1 MFSALYVGRVR
12 HRRFQPRPHDFRY
25 GLFMVYLDLAEL
37 DRVFAG
43 RWFWSTRRLALARFR
58 RADYLGDPTLP
69 LDEAV
74 RRCVAEAT
82 GQRPTGPI
90 RMLTHLRYFGYVF
103 NPVSFYYVYDA
114 DDTRVET
121 IVAEITNTPWKER
134 HSYVL
139 PQSAEAAKP
148 GVHRHRFAKDFH
160 VSPFMPM
167 AQDYDWRFSTPSE
180 TLSVHMENLQAGEKV
195 FDATLALERQAL
207 NGANLARALL
217 FFPLMTVQVIVGI
230 HWQALRL
237 WLKRTPFHIHPSK
250 RPPRPAPAGAAATQQ
265 EPRP

>member
-1 MFSALYVGRVR
+1 MHSALYAGRVR
-12 HRRFQPRPHDFRY
+12 HRRLQPRPHEFRY

-43 RWFWSTRRLALARFR
+43 RWFWSTRRMALARYR
-58 RADYLGDPTLP
+58 REDYLGDPAIP

-74 RRCVAEAT
+74 RQRVAQAT

-103 NPVSFYYVYDA
+103 NPVTFYYVHDA
-114 DDTRVET
+114 ADTRVET

-139 PQSAEAAKP
+139 SQDEQTLKP
-148 GVHRHRFAKDFH
+148 DVHRHRFTKDFH

-167 AQDYDWRFSTPSE
+167 EQDYDWRFTSPGQ
-180 TLSVHMENLQAGEKV
+180 TLSVHMENLQAGQKV
-195 FDATLALERQAL
+195 FDATLALERKPL
-207 NGANLARALL
+207 TGANLARALL
-217 FFPLMTVQVIVGI
+217 FYPAMTMQVIVGI
-230 HWQALRL
+230 HWQALKL
-237 WLKRTPFHIHPSK
+237 WLKRTPFHIHPRK
-250 RPPRPAPAGAAATQQ
+250 RVPDPVSAPAATPQ